1 MKILK
6 TILALLI
13 TVTIFNS
20 NVFAGDHVLKLAH
33 NGPEQHPFQNGAER
47 FKQVIEEET
56 DGALTVQIFPG
67 EQLGSE
73 EETSQMIKQGTI
85 AVSYTHLTLPTK
97 RIV

>member
-6 TILALLI
+6 TILALSI
-13 TVTIFNS
+13 TVTMFNS
-20 NVFAGDHVLKLAH
+20 NVFAADHVLKLAH

-73 EETSQMIKQGTI
+73 EETSSQI
-85 AVSYTHLTLPTK
+85 P
-97 RIV
+97 R